1 MTLFLSPQ
9 SSVLSPS
16 SLGAFGFDL
25 HAIQDLVTR
34 YGWWGVLFLMALQGA
49 TLPVANEIT
58 MPLAGWLLI
67 QAVGKSKALIFFAG
81 LVGATGWVIGAL
93 VAYAVMAVGGRAL
106 LARLRRRFPQV
117 EKALARSDAWFER
130 WGAWAAFF
138 ARLLPISRTIIT
150 LPAGASRV
158 PVVPFAL
165 ATFAGA
171 FIWSTFLAALG
182 YAAGSQ
188 WDRVHARLG
197 QWYLPVTVAIIIFS
211 VIAYFVIARLR
222 ERRAIDDSPSPL
234 PRNGEKT
241 GE

>member
-1 MTLFLSPQ
+1 MGALLSPQ
-9 SSVLSPS
+9 SFALRPSP
-16 SLGAFGFDL
+16 LAAFGFNV
-25 HAIQDLVTR
+25 HVIEDLVTR
-34 YGWWGVLFLMALQGA
+34 YGWWGILFLMALQGA

-58 MPLAGWLLI
+58 MPLAGWLLV
-67 QAVGKSKALIFFAG
+67 QAVGRSKALILFAG
-81 LVGATGWVIGAL
+81 LVGAVGWVIGAL

-106 LARLRRRFPQV
+106 LARLRRRFPRA
-117 EKALARSDAWFER
+117 EKALARSDTWFER

-171 FIWSTFLAALG
+171 FIWSTFLAGLG

-188 WDRVHARLG
+188 WDRVHSRLG
-197 QWYLPVTVAIIIFS
+197 QWYLPVTVAVIILS
-211 VIAYFVIARLR
+211 VIAYVIIARVRAHR
-222 ERRAIDDSPSPL
+222 EAERMVESDDL
-234 PRNGEKT
+234 
-241 GE
+241 